1 MDEVDNDGQ
10 FFSSTPVLRSRSN
23 SVSSRDSSSLT
34 MNSADDNATP
44 VEMQCPISHE
54 IMKDPVLC
62 ADGHTYE
69 RSCIEE
75 WMKHN
80 VTSPLTG
87 KELASTNLVP
97 NHALRSLIQS
107 VASEQRQT
115 EE

>member
-1 MDEVDNDGQ
+1 VDNDGQ
-10 FFSSTPVLRSRSN
+10 FFSSTPTVRSRSN
-23 SVSSRDSSSLT
+23 SVSSRDSGSHK
-34 MNSADDNATP
+34 MNFTDDDTTP

-80 VTSPLTG
+80 ITSPLTG
-87 KELASTNLVP
+87 KELTSTNLVP

-107 VASEQRQT
+107 IAPQT